1 MSDQTTALQRWEAL
15 DLARPQDQATVF
27 VQSGFFN
34 DAKSASQAMVKIL
47 AGKELGLPAFA
58 AMQGI
63 DIIQGRCRITSNT
76 LAAMVKKSR
85 DYDYRV
91 REWDEEQCRI
101 EFFVGSRGEREP
113 LGFGE
118 FTMKEAQRAG
128 LVRDGGNWKKWPKAM
143 LFARAMSNGVRA
155 HCPDVTAGVTPYT
168 EGDFEGPSNGFHAEP
183 STKTSDLDAALD
195 EPEDEEVPGK
205 YGGAE
210 PADEDLGISP
220 AERAHYEAAEEA
232 DPKTPDWFKEPQDAP
247 WEDD

>member
-1 MSDQTTALQRWEAL
+1 
-15 DLARPQDQATVF
+15 
-27 VQSGFFN
+27 
-34 DAKSASQAMVKIL
+34 MVKIL

-195 EPEDEEVPGK
+195 TVEVVETKTDAPT
-205 YGGAE
+205 
-210 PADEDLGISP
+210 ADDQGPDLFDSP
-220 AERAHYEAAEEA
+220 
-232 DPKTPDWFKEPQDAP
+232 PDSAP
-247 WEDD
+247 WEDEQ